1 MRPRTDPALLAHWA
15 EVRAALGL
23 PDDAPWTAMPF
34 AEPDEAVDGFDAT
47 AMDELADLAARS
59 MKRGTC
65 HLLEQF
71 RRDGFPL
78 RRPGDH
84 WTVLRADGG
93 PACTVRLIGVDVLPF
108 DEVGAAF
115 AALEGPEGGVA
126 PTLGAWRR
134 AHRAFFEGQC
144 ARWGIPFDPG
154 LAVVCEAFITVHSPT
169 QPVALD
175 PDDRWSAGT
184 DRS

>member
-1 MRPRTDPALLAHWA
+1 MRPRSDPALAAHW
-15 EVRAALGL
+15 EGVRDALGL
-23 PDDAPWTAMPF
+23 PTDAAWTAMPF
-34 AEPDEAVDGFDAT
+34 AEPDEAVTGFDRA
-47 AMDELADLAARS
+47 AMDELAELAARS

-84 WTVLRADGG
+84 WTVLRADGS
-93 PACTVRLIGVDVLPF
+93 PACTVRLIAVDVLPF
-108 DEVGAAF
+108 AEVGPAF

-144 ARWGIPFDPG
+144 ARWGIPFDPA
-154 LAVVCEAFITVHSPT
+154 LEVVCEAFITVHSADH
-169 QPVALD
+169 PVTLD
-175 PDDRWSAGT
+175 PDDRWSAES

>member
-1 MRPRTDPALLAHWA
+1 MRPRSEPALDAHWA
-15 EVRAALGL
+15 DVRAVLGL
-23 PDDAPWTAMPF
+23 PDEAPWTAMPF
-34 AEPDEAVDGFDAT
+34 AEPDEAVGGFDPA

-71 RRDGFPL
+71 QRDGFAL

-84 WTVLRADGG
+84 WTVLRADGT

-108 DEVGAAF
+108 EQVDARF
-115 AALEGPEGGVA
+115 AALEGPEQGVA

-134 AHRAFFEGQC
+134 VHRAFFEGQC
-144 ARWGIPFDPG
+144 ARWGIAFHPALD
-154 LAVVCEAFITVHSPT
+154 VVCESFITVHSPDH
-169 QPVALD
+169 PIELPA
-175 PDDRWSAGT
+175 DDRWSAAA

>member
-1 MRPRTDPALLAHWA
+1 MRPRSEPALDAHWA
-15 EVRAALGL
+15 GVRAALGL
-23 PDDAPWTAMPF
+23 PADAPWTAMPF
-34 AEPDEAVDGFDAT
+34 AEPDEAVDGFGAD

-84 WTVLRADGG
+84 WTVLRADGA

-108 DEVGAAF
+108 ADVGAAF
-115 AALEGPEGGVA
+115 AALEGPEQGVA
-126 PTLGAWRR
+126 PTLAAWRR
-134 AHRAFFEGQC
+134 VHRAFFEGQC
-144 ARWGIPFDPG
+144 ARWGIAFDPA
-154 LAVVCEAFITVHSPT
+154 LEVVCESFITVHSPLH
-169 QPVALD
+169 PVAVP
-175 PDDRWSAGT
+175 PDDRWSAAA

>member
-1 MRPRTDPALLAHWA
+1 MTAHWDA
-15 EVRAALGL
+15 VRASLGL

-34 AEPDEAVDGFDAT
+34 AEPDEAVGGFDAA

-71 RRDGFPL
+71 HRDGFPL

-84 WTVLRADGG
+84 WTVLRADGT
-93 PACTVRLIGVDVLPF
+93 PACTVLLIGVDVMPF
-108 DEVGAAF
+108 AEVGAAF

-134 AHRAFFEGQC
+134 VHAAFFGGQC
-144 ARWGIPFDPG
+144 TRWGIPFDVTCE
-154 LAVVCEAFITVHSPT
+154 VVCEAFITVHCPDH
-169 QPVALD
+169 PVLLD
-175 PDDRWSAGT
+175 PGDRWSAGT
-184 DRS
+184 NRS